1 MVSSL
6 MGLNRNL
13 SWIHVSQTDKCWCSY
28 ICNLFFDGDHLLY
41 FQADSLEDVAV
52 VIFTSK
58 LQYLEQR
65 FPQEIIL

>member
-1 MVSSL
+1 M
-6 MGLNRNL
+6 
-13 SWIHVSQTDKCWCSY
+13 SQTDKYWCSD
-28 ICNLFFDGDHLLY
+28 ICNLFFDGDDLLY
-41 FQADSLEDVAV
+41 IQAGSLEDVAV